1 MEPLN
6 LGRYMLDESIRG
18 PIRNR
23 HRNRRWIVYIELTE
37 VDSYK
42 RSSSELAG
50 TRSNKRRPP
59 KDSDHP
65 KTKTIPRQILS
76 EDRFHPKTDP
86 IRRQIPSK
94 DRSYPKTE
102 VLVQGGEP
110 PCPVRP
116 IVPNTIADELSS
128 QKDRSL
134 LERSGCAEI
143 RIIRQTR
150 GLSVSPEREEWLRHR
165 R

>member
-6 LGRYMLDESIRG
+6 LGRYRLDESIRG

-59 KDSDHP
+59 KDNDHP

-76 EDRFHPKTDP
+76 EDRFHLKTDP
-86 IRRQIPSK
+86 IRRQIPSE
-94 DRSYPKTE
+94 DRSYPKTDSIRR
-102 VLVQGGEP
+102 Q
-110 PCPVRP
+110 
-116 IVPNTIADELSS
+116 ILSEDGS
-128 QKDRSL
+128 ARTRWRTTL
-134 LERSGCAEI
+134 SGKANCTEHHC
-143 RIIRQTR
+143 
-150 GLSVSPEREEWLRHR
+150 G
-165 R
+165 